1 MIEYYVECN
10 PDGVLLQHLKISGK
24 LITHCNGSGNI
35 FNKLR
40 KFKNRFA
47 LIDEDPKTI
56 EHPYYSSLFL
66 EHEAKG
72 IKVYT
77 DKTRGHRILVL
88 CPRFEEWL
96 IQTAKEKK
104 IKLSD
109 FSLPDNPQ
117 FLRSAINSRLKNLQS
132 LLTEIDKH
140 RNSRLD
146 ELRRYLPTHD

>member
-10 PDGVLLQHLKISGK
+10 PDEVLLRYLGVQGNV
-24 LITHCNGSGNI
+24 THCNGSGNI

-47 LIDEDPKTI
+47 LIDEDPNSVP
-56 EHPYYSSLFL
+56 HPYFSELL
-66 EHEAKG
+66 LVHEAKS
-72 IKVYT
+72 IKLYT

-104 IKLSD
+104 VKLPD
-109 FSLPDNPQ
+109 FNLPDNPHY
-117 FLRSAINSRLKNLQS
+117 LHSAINSRLKNLQS

-140 RNSRLD
+140 GNSRLD
-146 ELRRYLPTHD
+146 ELRRYLPDCK